1 MRLRVF
7 KRVYEVEVR
16 GDLLSS
22 GRLQKESWVF
32 TRSAILI
39 EESCSLNGSM
49 GYYGRSQWR

>member
-7 KRVYEVEVR
+7 ERMYEVEVR
-16 GDLLSS
+16 GDFFRS

-39 EESCSLNGSM
+39 KESCSLNRSM

>member
-7 KRVYEVEVR
+7 ERMYEVEVR
-16 GDLLSS
+16 GDFVRS

-39 EESCSLNGSM
+39 EESCSLNRSM
-49 GYYGRSQWR
+49 GYHGRSQWR